1 MKLYKF
7 LFYFLLLLA
16 ATSLLSCE
24 DDDTAGPAPTAA
36 FAVEGTAPY
45 KVNSD
50 IKFQNTSEN
59 AFSYLWSFG
68 DGTVSIE
75 RNPTHTYTVPGD
87 YTVTLEASGSGLR
100 SLASQTVTVEATEF
114 RMYFIDNDA
123 AKVRSFLTS
132 APTQIRDEFDLSGF
146 SFGLAYDAQNE
157 QFYYSDDDN
166 GVINR
171 VDRDGSNEVEVASGL
186 DGPRDIAVDPANN
199 RLFVTERLR
208 DQITEVNLSDNTTSA
223 IYSVDDDEF
232 FLLPVGLDLF
242 DDYLYATAIDFD
254 AETVWKGALDG
265 SGIEKIINY
274 SQGGFG
280 YALEVDKENG
290 RIYFDDNDT
299 NTLLSAALDGSD
311 IQEIGSTS
319 DRSYGIAINNQES
332 LVYWATRDGIFKQAG
347 LDGSNES
354 VLTDTGVDVRGIV
367 LIQGE

>member
-1 MKLYKF
+1 M
-7 LFYFLLLLA
+7 
-16 ATSLLSCE
+16 
-24 DDDTAGPAPTAA
+24 
-36 FAVEGTAPY
+36 
-45 KVNSD
+45 
-50 IKFQNTSEN
+50 
-59 AFSYLWSFG
+59 
-68 DGTVSIE
+68 
-75 RNPTHTYTVPGD
+75 
-87 YTVTLEASGSGLR
+87 
-100 SLASQTVTVEATEF
+100 
-114 RMYFIDNDA
+114 
-123 AKVRSFLTS
+123 
-132 APTQIRDEFDLSGF
+132 
-146 SFGLAYDAQNE
+146 
-157 QFYYSDDDN
+157 
-166 GVINR
+166 
-171 VDRDGSNEVEVASGL
+171 
-186 DGPRDIAVDPANN
+186 
-199 RLFVTERLR
+199 
-208 DQITEVNLSDNTTSA
+208 
-223 IYSVDDDEF
+223 
-232 FLLPVGLDLF
+232 GLDLF